1 MKGNIGQPE
10 MASSRLR
17 TYPGKSRKYDS
28 QHTAAGWL
36 PRDMVADGHQNLSR
50 GHQSVLS
57 SGETLA
63 IAAAKGEGNRPNL
76 SEQTPYLA
84 RTERLAD
91 PAYAGIVKLYGA
103 GHRHR
108 DRYEL

>member
-1 MKGNIGQPE
+1 

-28 QHTAAGWL
+28 RPTASGWL
-36 PRDMVADGHQNLSR
+36 QRDMIADAHESLSR
-50 GHQSVLS
+50 GHQSVIS
-57 SGETLA
+57 SEETLA
-63 IAAAKGEGNRPNL
+63 IAIAKGEGNRPNL
-76 SEQTPYLA
+76 SAQTAHLA
-84 RTERLAD
+84 RTQRLAD
-91 PAYAGIVKLYGA
+91 PAYAGIVKLDGA